1 MNKRIPHSIKQISE
15 WLHATLILA
24 IIIPLFCALGADLEN
39 TVSETLYFKC
49 LVIAVPIILTDLAA
63 GKCKS
68 LVSYLIAGILIF
80 AATGGLGFIFSGSLR
95 RDVFFWM
102 YMPLLLFETTFV
114 IIYRLIDRLHEKR
127 AEKAVKGED
136 PYWHPSY
143 SVLRE
148 PAFPALIYFFA
159 VYIFAVNLNSPAVCN
174 AALFSA
180 IVYAPVTFLHQ
191 YVDETENYLSLNK
204 RTCNLPVKR
213 IYGIGIGMLAFF
225 LLLFIITILP
235 ALFTTSNRHYRDLR
249 SWYDAIAFNPPE
261 QTPEID
267 MMSEEEDP
275 WAALIEE
282 YGEPK
287 PTPHWLILLSDI
299 MEVAILLFFAVLLL
313 KKIRDTFRDFYGVND
328 ENGDI
333 VEELEEIEEKPDR
346 IMMPTRRRN
355 LTERERIRRDYRKA
369 IRRHRKDRPA
379 IYESP
384 IEIET
389 RAGISD
395 SEEGRELHRHY
406 ELARYGRER

>member
-1 MNKRIPHSIKQISE
+1 MNKRIPHSIKQTSE

-24 IIIPLFCALGADLEN
+24 IIIPLFCALGTDLKD
-39 TVSETLYFKC
+39 TVLGPLYFKC
-49 LVIAVPIILTDLAA
+49 LVIAVPIILTDLAE

-68 LVSYLIAGILIF
+68 LVSYLLAGILIF

-95 RDVFFWM
+95 RDVRFWM
-102 YMPLLLFETTFV
+102 YMPLLLCETTFV
-114 IIYRLIDRLHEKR
+114 IMYRLIDRLHKKR
-127 AEKAVKGED
+127 AEKSMRGED
-136 PYWHPSY
+136 PYWHPAY

-148 PAFPALIYFFA
+148 PAFPALIYFLA

-180 IVYAPVTFLHQ
+180 IVYTPVTFLHQ
-191 YVDETENYLSLNK
+191 YMSETENYLFLNK

-225 LLLFIITILP
+225 LLLFIIMVLP

-249 SWYDAIAFNPPE
+249 SWYDSIAFNPPE

-267 MMSEEEDP
+267 MMSEEDP

-287 PTPHWLILLSDI
+287 PTPYWLILLSDI

-333 VEELEEIEEKPDR
+333 VEELEEIKEKTDR
-346 IMMPTRRRN
+346 IMIPTRRRN
-355 LTERERIRRDYRKA
+355 LTERERIRRDYRKT

-379 IYESP
+379 VYESP

-389 RAGISD
+389 HAGISD

-406 ELARYGRER
+406 ELARYGREK